1 MATKLPRI
9 TGHVQPKTKA
19 QLSEISRTTG
29 RPIGQI
35 LDVAIENLSVDRK
48 DWVAQQAG
56 YQTML
61 AVALLMALARKQLG
75 NDQFAQV
82 RDLAAQAALRV
93 FGPLGERPFDIPVG
107 FQWMRDWRP
116 YSWPSS
122 PMTIGKR
129 VRHWRGLERGALVV
143 SNGGLRHRPVL
154 S

>member
-19 QLSEISRTTG
+19 RLSEISRTTC
-29 RPIGQI
+29 RPIGRI

-61 AVALLMALARKQLG
+61 TVALLTAVARKQLG
-75 NDQFAQV
+75 NDQFTQV
-82 RDLAAQAALRV
+82 RDLAAQAALHV

-107 FQWMRDWRP
+107 L
-116 YSWPSS
+116 
-122 PMTIGKR
+122 PMDERLATIFMAFLADDDR
-129 VRHWRGLERGALVV
+129 
-143 SNGGLRHRPVL
+143 
-154 S
+154 

>member
-61 AVALLMALARKQLG
+61 TVALLTALARKQLG
-75 NDQFAQV
+75 NDQFTQV
-82 RDLAAQAALRV
+82 RDLAA
-93 FGPLGERPFDIPVG
+93 
-107 FQWMRDWRP
+107 
-116 YSWPSS
+116 
-122 PMTIGKR
+122 
-129 VRHWRGLERGALVV
+129 
-143 SNGGLRHRPVL
+143 
-154 S
+154 